1 MFEKISRWYS
11 QGLWS
16 EQKVHDAVPKLITAE
31 EYEEIT
37 GDPFVPDEPV
47 EDETQ
52 VKAEAFDI
60 LMGEEE

>member
-1 MFEKISRWYS
+1 MFEKISKWYS
-11 QGLWS
+11 QGLWDK
-16 EQKVHDAVPKLITAE
+16 QKVHDAVPKLITAE

-37 GDPFVPDEPV
+37 GDPFIPDEPV